1 MRASTRLPLAGA
13 ALVLLASLVAG
24 SAAASTLVGRNAHQI
39 HLKVSRNGRA
49 ALLAWRE
56 DGRQKVVR
64 AWGAINARAPSA
76 SVPQVQLM
84 LNYAGGQRLRGGC
97 RPYDG
102 PKLGWVV
109 QACNAQD
116 GSYWA
121 VQNWPRLVKPGQDPT
136 AATWELHLSHWSGPI
151 AQLALKTGWA
161 ARQYDEIYGQ
171 YTYLGVPIHGFHS
184 THQGAPLDTYGRNI
198 YLDTLNSSYGSGWHR
213 ENGFLARKPNGGFC
227 YAMYHAKGTA
237 YRVSAVGPGVTPD
250 IFTQVSAPG
259 PYNRARDLAANA
271 EETAILGKACH

>member
-1 MRASTRLPLAGA
+1 MRLPLVISVAVAAIVLAAPASGSELIQDAGA
-13 ALVLLASLVAG
+13 QLLSLQVNGKGEALVTYRRAG
-24 SAAASTLVGRNAHQI
+24 GS
-39 HLKVSRNGRA
+39 
-49 ALLAWRE
+49 
-56 DGRQKVVR
+56 VR
-64 AWGAINARAPSA
+64 HVLAWGAINARAPSA

-84 LNYAGGQRLRGGC
+84 LDYAGGQRLRGGC

-102 PKLGWVV
+102 PRLGWVV
-109 QACNAQD
+109 QACNARD

-136 AATWELHLSHWSGPI
+136 TATWELHLSHWSGGI

-171 YTYLGVPIHGFHS
+171 YTYGGAPIHGFHS

-198 YLDTLNSSYGSGWHR
+198 YLDTFNSSYGSGWHR